1 MPTVW
6 MRQDPKYRTRFH
18 RSPECYQLTK
28 GPARG
33 DNNDLIPID
42 LDDVQTR
49 PCKTCY
55 PDAPRMKIRHAYCT
69 VCESPYACEHNG
81 GLLIRDRGGRWYW
94 TWPDSNSMPL
104 YRRSA

>member
-1 MPTVW
+1 MAV
-6 MRQDPKYRTRFH
+6 D
-18 RSPECYQLTK
+18 L
-28 GPARG
+28 
-33 DNNDLIPID
+33 ND
-42 LDDVQTR
+42 VFVR

-55 PDAPRMKIRHAYCT
+55 PDAPRVEIVKRYCE
-69 VCESPYACEHNG
+69 VCQSAYACEHNG